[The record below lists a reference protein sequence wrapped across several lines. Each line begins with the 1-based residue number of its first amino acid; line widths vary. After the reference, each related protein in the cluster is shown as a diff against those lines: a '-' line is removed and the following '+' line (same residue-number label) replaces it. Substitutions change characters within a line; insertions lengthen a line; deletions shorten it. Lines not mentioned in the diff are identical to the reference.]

1 MVDVASFTNL
11 EFMRQRLIV
20 DDVDRPLGRQHL
32 LDGLQLD
39 WATGGGG
46 GGGGGGG
53 DEGKE
58 EKRRGRRRKGGG
70 GGGEKGREGLV

>member
-1 MVDVASFTNL
+1 
-11 EFMRQRLIV
+11 MRQGLVV
-20 DDVDRPLGRQHL
+20 DNVDRPLGRQHL

-53 DEGKE
+53 EERGEG
-58 EKRRGRRRKGGG
+58 
-70 GGGEKGREGLV
+70 V